1 MGAQP
6 HRPPLVS
13 RLSHVMP
20 YPQSGR
26 QSKRQTHFLLS
37 PAGFPALWPLR
48 ACGLFSDALCE
59 SRGAVNLT
67 RLSPALSSRPSK
79 EEGNL
84 WCKNTPCVDRAC
96 PARLRHFSDADG
108 VVSHPLLRGCA
119 GGLLGVW
126 TVKRTIR
133 VTLMRYSVRQRWLS
147 VNYILIYF
155 QLSFEATERQ
165 PEDIGRRC
173 VTPRN
178 KKFYF

>member
-1 MGAQP
+1 MSCHTHKLGDSPRDRHTSSFPPQDFQP
-6 HRPPLVS
+6 CDPCGLAVYSRMLCVRVGGLLTLPACLPP
-13 RLSHVMP
+13 
-20 YPQSGR
+20 
-26 QSKRQTHFLLS
+26 
-37 PAGFPALWPLR
+37 FPAVPRKRR
-48 ACGLFSDALCE
+48 A
-59 SRGAVNLT
+59 
-67 RLSPALSSRPSK
+67 
-79 EEGNL
+79 NL
-84 WCKNTPCVDRAC
+84 WCKNTPCLDRAC
-96 PARLRHFSDADG
+96 PARLRYFSDTDG